1 VQLQEDTMKR
11 GMFWA
16 GAALAA
22 TLMCPDL
29 MYAVTIGQVD
39 NFEDGTTQN
48 WVINLLGMGSPP
60 PSTLPVNVPTGG
72 PAGAGDNY
80 LRLTSTG
87 SDGAG
92 GRLVGIQYQHQW
104 AGNYLAAGITAIRMD
119 VQNFGQTDLYLRL
132 LFADPLNGP
141 PQNEAVSTTPV
152 FLPVGSGWRSV
163 TFPVGTSFLTPDVGS
178 VAAALTN
185 ATEFRI
191 YNNAGLGLPSRVAGS
206 LGVDN
211 ITATVI
217 PEPATWTLFGAALVL
232 LLGSGM
238 RRK

>member
-1 VQLQEDTMKR
+1 MKK

-16 GAALAA
+16 GAALTT

-60 PSTLPVNVPTGG
+60 PATFPINVPTGG
-72 PAGAGDNY
+72 LAGAGDNY
-80 LRLTSTG
+80 LRLTSNG
-87 SDGAG
+87 SAGAG
-92 GRLVGIQYQHQW
+92 GRLAVIQYQHQW
-104 AGNYLAAGITAIRMD
+104 AGNYLAAGITAITMD

-132 LFADPLNGP
+132 LFADPMNAP
-141 PQNEAVSTTPV
+141 PENEAVSTTPV
-152 FLPVGSGWRSV
+152 FLPAGSGWRSV
-163 TFPVGTSFLTPDVGS
+163 MFPVGTSFLTPDVGS

-191 YNNAGLGLPSRVAGS
+191 INAPMLGLPPRVAAS

-211 ITATVI
+211 ITAAGI
-217 PEPATWTLFGAALVL
+217 PEPATWTLFGAGLAL
-232 LLGSGM
+232 LLGSAM

>member
-1 VQLQEDTMKR
+1 MKR

-16 GAALAA
+16 GAALTA

-29 MYAVTIGQVD
+29 MYAVPIGQVD

-141 PQNEAVSTTPV
+141 PQNEAVSITPV